1 MDADKGLITF
11 NSLKRNTAV
20 LGLQDLMDDNL
31 RSMVRDG
38 DFDGDGAL
46 SQMVFCVLM
55 FRLSPD
61 LTGQSQFLL
70 EEALHQELKGTRY
83 EHFQLRVRSNLHLEV
98 CE

>member
-70 EEALHQELKGTRY
+70 EEALHQELKAS
-83 EHFQLRVRSNLHLEV
+83 QKPDEV
-98 CE
+98 PVLKFGN